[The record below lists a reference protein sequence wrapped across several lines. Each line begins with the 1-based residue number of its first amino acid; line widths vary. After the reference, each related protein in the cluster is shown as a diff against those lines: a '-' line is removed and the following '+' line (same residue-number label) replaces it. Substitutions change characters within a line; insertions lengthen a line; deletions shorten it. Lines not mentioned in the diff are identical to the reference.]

1 MDAIGR
7 DGRQATL
14 PRESST
20 HEEASDR
27 SQGSW
32 RIPRV
37 INQSK
42 MISSSGDSVA
52 PVMAFISWLLASK
65 CRNTSFSCAERNLLF
80 VRSTLTKRMV
90 GMTGKQTNMTRPRLM
105 LTTQLPPL
113 GNNLYAAL
121 PVAWCTRTTSPGIHI
136 TPSTVIV
143 LYNAV
148 FPACPII
155 VWLV

>member
-27 SQGSW
+27 FQGSW

-80 VRSTLTKRMV
+80 VSDIEDGWYDGEADKYDETK
-90 GMTGKQTNMTRPRLM
+90 TNVEHTV
-105 LTTQLPPL
+105 
-113 GNNLYAAL
+113 AAT
-121 PVAWCTRTTSPGIHI
+121 WK
-136 TPSTVIV
+136 
-143 LYNAV
+143 
-148 FPACPII
+148 
-155 VWLV
+155 